1 MKIKKNFN
9 LMHNVVKTAPRT
21 VTLEFSL
28 PATDQLLLP
37 HLGSGV
43 LYVKH
48 HRLGAIPVCFFVV
61 NMS

>member
-1 MKIKKNFN
+1 
-9 LMHNVVKTAPRT
+9 MHNVVKTAPRT